1 MKQHLKIILV
11 IVLFALPI
19 KSFSWGKKGHAI
31 IAEIAFTHLNE
42 TSKNILL
49 KYLDGLPIED
59 AANWMDNMRN
69 DHSYDFMEPYHYAYF
84 EKGYKARYIDDDH
97 IISIVTKTIKELE
110 NHETY
115 SKDKIKIKLCYL
127 IHLLGDLH
135 QPLNV
140 GYDTD
145 KGGNSFQVNFNGK
158 ETDLHSLVGNN
169 IILYKNI
176 SLQDCLQSTTYDNIQ
191 LQKNIKKDIVAW
203 ANQSRSYLDEIYNLN
218 GNEVDTEYA
227 EKKSII
233 IKNQLHIAGIR
244 LARVLN
250 EILK

>member
-1 MKQHLKIILV
+1 MKGHLKIILV
-11 IVLFALPI
+11 MVLFALPI

-31 IAEIAFTHLNE
+31 IAEIALTHLNE
-42 TSKNILL
+42 TSKTILL

-59 AANWMDNMRN
+59 ASNWMDNMGN
-69 DHSYDFMEPYHYAYF
+69 DHSYDFMEPYHYVYF
-84 EKGYKARYIDDDH
+84 DKGYKARYIDDDH
-97 IISIVTKTIKELE
+97 IISILTKTIKELE

-135 QPLNV
+135 QPLCV
-140 GYDTD
+140 GYGSDN
-145 KGGNSFQVNFNGK
+145 GGNSFQVNFNGK
-158 ETDLHSLVGNN
+158 ETDLHSLIDND

-176 SLQDCLQSTTYDNIQ
+176 SLQDCLQSKTYDNIQ

-203 ANQSRSYLDEIYNLN
+203 ANQSRTYLDEIYNIN
-218 GNEVDTEYA
+218 GGEIDNDYV
-227 EKKSII
+227 EKKSHI
-233 IKNQLHIAGIR
+233 IKNQLEIAGIR
-244 LARVLN
+244 LAKVLN